1 MNDTPPAVSPAEPPR
16 ATIPHGEPEHVIAL
30 VKREVANVI
39 GLSVK
44 EAVLQER
51 ARRYEDL
58 QRRRRRLRASI
69 ETREQELRHDRRE
82 LDEIER
88 AMSDIRLPPGL
99 KVSTE

>member
-1 MNDTPPAVSPAEPPR
+1 MSDAPSTGSPPAASR
-16 ATIPHGEPEHVIAL
+16 ATIPPGEPEHVVEL
-30 VKREVANVI
+30 VRREVANVV

-51 ARRYEDL
+51 AMRFKDL

-82 LDEIER
+82 LAEIER

-99 KVSTE
+99 KSSTE